1 MIHLKNII
9 LLISISFIT
18 LFSSAVYG
26 VEYLIGAKAWYANW
40 DSSLKDAGKEVPWMG
55 WQYMET
61 GSGWLY
67 GPNVA
72 VIFSERVNLSV
83 SYLYGNMQAQ
93 FEASYRATDGGNT
106 YDYYMVGKNEIT
118 RQDVDSALSFQMM
131 SRLKLFLGF
140 KYQIVDMTMKQSGA
154 QWRTSDPTIGG
165 FTKAKMTFE
174 QENYAPALG
183 LGTSIPLGEMF
194 AITANVS
201 ALYMRGEQ
209 HITHRSVFYE
219 SGDFNNPHTG
229 EPFENTM
236 DLKGY
241 GINADPAIL
250 LYVNDIN
257 LVIMLGFRYQY
268 VKYDA
273 KWKRPQQGVDSQMDN
288 LSETLYGAYLSILY
302 KI

>member
-1 MIHLKNII
+1 MNNFKNII
-9 LLISISFIT
+9 LIIAVSMIT

-26 VEYLIGAKAWYANW
+26 VEYLVGAKAWYANW

-55 WQYMET
+55 WQYLET

-67 GPNVA
+67 GPNA
-72 VIFSERVNLSV
+72 GIIFSERINLSV
-83 SYLYGNMQAQ
+83 SYLYGNMQSQ
-93 FEASYRATDGGNT
+93 FEASYSATENGTN

-140 KYQIVDMTMKQSGA
+140 KYQTVDMTMKQSGA
-154 QWRTSDPTIGG
+154 RWDPSAPNNSE
-165 FTKAKMTFE
+165 FQKVKMTFK

-183 LGTSIPLGEMF
+183 FGTSLPLNEMF

-209 HITHRSVFYE
+209 RITHRSTYYM
-219 SGDFNNPHTG
+219 SGSFNTPQSQPGFNA
-229 EPFENTM
+229 TM
-236 DLKGY
+236 DLEGY
-241 GINADPAIL
+241 GINVDPAIL
-250 LYVNDIN
+250 MYLNDIN
-257 LVIMLGFRYQY
+257 LVIILGFRYQY
-268 VKYDA
+268 VNYDGT
-273 KWKRPQQGVDSQMDN
+273 WRTPPQNVDKKMDN
-288 LSETLYGAYLSILY
+288 MSETLYGAYLSILY